1 MKEGQTCSA
10 QHYKVKIK
18 FGLLYS
24 PRLTITASLI
34 YTPPIMLKS
43 DRGTGNER
51 FSTLPQYSL
60 EVGGT
65 NGPRLKNEFS
75 RGGVYVTP
83 WADELLDRLQKPER
97 QEQVSLV
104 KFSLRDVGIRDYA
117 SGSSGWEKVVK
128 AVQKEGLALCPQLTA
143 PEMARLNA
151 DIIGQ
156 GEYVDIL
163 SKPITDRSGY
173 QGVFELRRY
182 GGELELGGSWHDHEW
197 GPGHLAVARLR

>member
-1 MKEGQTCSA
+1 MFQ
-10 QHYKVKIK
+10 
-18 FGLLYS
+18 F
-24 PRLTITASLI
+24 
-34 YTPPIMLKS
+34 

-51 FSTLPQYSL
+51 FSAFPQYSL
-60 EVGGT
+60 EVGGI
-65 NGPRLKNEFS
+65 NGSRLKSELS
-75 RGGVYVTP
+75 SGGVYISS

-104 KFSLRDVGIRDYA
+104 KFSLRDVGIRDYV
-117 SGSSGWEKVVK
+117 SGSSGWEKVVR

-163 SKPITDRSGY
+163 SKPITDRPGN
-173 QGVFELRRY
+173 QLVFVLYRY
-182 GGELELGGSWHDHEW
+182 GDGLELDGSWTDDAW
-197 GPGHLAVARLR
+197 NPVSLVVARLR